1 MAQIGWWEADFKN
14 QKYTLSEF
22 IVDLLGLE
30 SDTIEFKD
38 LHNLVHEDYRDKLR
52 EASLTLKNQ
61 RAYELIFP
69 LYTKYGI
76 TWVLSKME
84 FSKNTEQ
91 DNLKSFGYI
100 RCLNDIEVNEK
111 KLSTR
116 DELNKLLYRQISI
129 SHSLFS
135 FCKQMISPKQYRK
148 Y

>member
-22 IVDLLGLE
+22 IVDLLCLE

-76 TWVLSKME
+76 TWNSARIPSKI
-84 FSKNTEQ
+84 T
-91 DNLKSFGYI
+91 
-100 RCLNDIEVNEK
+100 
-111 KLSTR
+111 
-116 DELNKLLYRQISI
+116 
-129 SHSLFS
+129 
-135 FCKQMISPKQYRK
+135 
-148 Y
+148 